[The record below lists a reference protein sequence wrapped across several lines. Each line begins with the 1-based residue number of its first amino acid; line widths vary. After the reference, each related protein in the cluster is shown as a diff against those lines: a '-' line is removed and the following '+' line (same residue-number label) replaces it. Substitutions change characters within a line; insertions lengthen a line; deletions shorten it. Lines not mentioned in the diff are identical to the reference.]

1 MKVCVIIPTYN
12 ESDTIGNLVSKIKK
26 LGFDVLVIDDGSTD
40 NTREIVKG
48 KSVLLLENNTNLGK
62 GSALRRG
69 FDYAILNEYDFVV
82 TMDGDGQHSPTEI
95 VRFIEL
101 AQKERAGIIVGD
113 RMQNCIGMSWVRQMT
128 NSFMSRFISRL
139 AGQHIPDT
147 QCGFRLIKIDVL
159 KNIKLISQRFEIESE
174 ILIKAARSGFKVI
187 STPIKTIYQGEKSK
201 ISPFIDTLRF
211 VRLIINVK
219 NERR

>member
-113 RMQNCIGMSWVRQMT
+113 RMQNCIGMPWVRQMT